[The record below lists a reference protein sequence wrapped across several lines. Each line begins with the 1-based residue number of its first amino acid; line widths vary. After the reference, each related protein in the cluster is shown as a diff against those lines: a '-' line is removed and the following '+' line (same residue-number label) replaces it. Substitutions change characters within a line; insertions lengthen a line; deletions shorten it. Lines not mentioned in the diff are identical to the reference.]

1 MALVPFANKRPAAS
15 QPPSPFDGLFEN
27 FSLLERLDDFRRRLV
42 RSALAVC
49 VGIAIGFGFI
59 NQVVLRSLDD
69 PAEYHAEV
77 RWVNRDYRDRFSA
90 HEDKATQALLQKGAA
105 ILEAAPT
112 HRLYVYV

>member
-1 MALVPFANKRPAAS
+1 MIVDRVTFQVRNGKT
-15 QPPSPFDGLFEN
+15 QEFEAHQQEW
-27 FSLLERLDDFRRRLV
+27 LRLMRRAR
-42 RSALAVC
+42 
-49 VGIAIGFGFI
+49 GFI

-90 HEDKATQALLQKGAA
+90 HEDKASQALLQKGAA